1 MSNDDYTDSLIATIE
16 HQFYMRGKKKK
27 DVSHLLIGIE
37 QDDSTSSLFFKEQI
51 QLKVLTRR
59 R

>member
-16 HQFYMRGKKKK
+16 HQFYMRGKKK